1 MPSIYPSAGIVTA
14 ISPVL
19 STRTKC
25 AARSTAAPTDW
36 NRPRPTK
43 RCTFTALIWSTLF
56 CCRFT
61 NSPSKKY
68 MTESLPVGRNS
79 LGFLLLLLLL
89 LKVSNPFYLIQ
100 LYTIIVWMAQEFY
113 EYTAVIILTT
123 ILVVGTSVW
132 ETRKVNLI
140 EHSNRSP
147 HLLGWKLSRVV
158 FRNAS

>member
-1 MPSIYPSAGIVTA
+1 
-14 ISPVL
+14 
-19 STRTKC
+19 
-25 AARSTAAPTDW
+25 
-36 NRPRPTK
+36 
-43 RCTFTALIWSTLF
+43 
-56 CCRFT
+56 
-61 NSPSKKY
+61 